1 MCERILKEIKKA
13 VKINNKKIDCSVSI
27 GTAIYPTDGDNIDE
41 LIQKAD
47 MAMYVSKTKGKDSF
61 TIYDDKI
68 NQKMLEKL
76 NAEVEMRKIQN
87 S

>member
-1 MCERILKEIKKA
+1 
-13 VKINNKKIDCSVSI
+13 
-27 GTAIYPTDGDNIDE
+27 
-41 LIQKAD
+41 

-87 S
+87 SWKVI